1 MDIKDRGTIKW
12 TAMMLP
18 EHVELLKQL
27 EHEQQKVKKPELDE
41 QAWQE
46 IEEKVCEAMADH
58 HPLLFIYWMNGFIH
72 KVSGRIH
79 HLNQQERKFHIVT
92 RKDEDTFYLPFD
104 SIVYINRDSDE

>member
-41 QAWQE
+41 QAGRRSKKRCVKRWRTIIPCFLSIGRMVLYTKFLE
-46 IEEKVCEAMADH
+46 GFTTLTSRKES
-58 HPLLFIYWMNGFIH
+58 FI
-72 KVSGRIH
+72 
-79 HLNQQERKFHIVT
+79 L
-92 RKDEDTFYLPFD
+92 
-104 SIVYINRDSDE
+104 